1 MNSKMMPV
9 GPSYMG
15 WPDYSAIAL
24 DEDTE
29 HVGVM
34 PLSFNPNPY
43 ILPVATFLTSL
54 SFPPLFCHSNVIP
67 HCFLLL
73 WDISKNLFTGL
84 FIFNYSSNIQ
94 ICSCYKIFRQKRSM

>member
-1 MNSKMMPV
+1 MMPV
-9 GPSYMG
+9 GPSYVG

-43 ILPVATFLTSL
+43 ILPQQHMAMQWELHMVHAVHGH
-54 SFPPLFCHSNVIP
+54 PVRRACAEDP
-67 HCFLLL
+67 
-73 WDISKNLFTGL
+73 
-84 FIFNYSSNIQ
+84 
-94 ICSCYKIFRQKRSM
+94 